1 MQQRQRNLLLIF
13 DKPEDE
19 GIMVLSNAGIFEAL
33 HVDAG
38 SHPRKF
44 ESSSIPPRK
53 YQTREVVSVS
63 NRFHYVT
70 KQVHN

>member
-1 MQQRQRNLLLIF
+1 MQQSQRTLLLIF

-19 GIMVLSNAGIFEAL
+19 GVMVLSNTGNFEAL

-44 ESSSIPPRK
+44 ESSSISPRK
-53 YQTREVVSVS
+53 YQTREVVSLS
-63 NRFHYVT
+63 TRFHYVA